1 MRVVVTG
8 AAGFIGYHLCDRL
21 LRDDHQVIGI
31 DDLSTGQQRNL
42 DALATRDAFTS
53 VKQDISTSV
62 AVDGPVDL
70 IYNMACPASPVD
82 FESKALHILD
92 VCSRGTRNMLE
103 LAREKRASF
112 LHASTSECYGDPR
125 EHPQKERYWG
135 HVNPVGPRGVYDEA
149 KRFAEA
155 MTMAYHRHH
164 GIDTRI
170 VRIFNT
176 YGPRMRVE
184 DGRAIP
190 AFLSQALRGEPL
202 TAFGDG
208 SQTRSFCYVDDLVE
222 GIVRLA
228 HSGYHDP
235 VNLGNPEEYTILQL
249 AERII
254 ALTQSKSRVVFR
266 PLPQDDPKQRCP
278 NISVAKRELN
288 GWAPKT
294 QLSDGLPK
302 TIVWF
307 RAALQ
312 SSQATG

>member
-42 DALATRDAFTS
+42 DALATGDAFTS

-125 EHPQKERYWG
+125 EHPQKESYWG
-135 HVNPVGPRGVYDEA
+135 HVNPIGLRSPYDEG

-155 MTMAYHRHH
+155 LVMTFYRRFEVNTHL
-164 GIDTRI
+164 

-176 YGPRMRVE
+176 YGPRMRSG
-184 DGRAIP
+184 DGRLLPNLINQAI
-190 AFLSQALRGEPL
+190 RGEPL
-202 TAFGDG
+202 TVYGDG
-208 SQTRSFCYVDDLVE
+208 RQTRSFCYVTDLVD
-222 GIVRLA
+222 GIVRLMA
-228 HSGYHDP
+228 ADFHEP
-235 VNLGNPEEYTILQL
+235 VNVGSDQELTILEV

-254 ALTQSKSRVVFR
+254 EITESKSEIVFQ
-266 PLPQDDPKQRCP
+266 PLPQDDPVRRRP
-278 NISVAKRELN
+278 DLSRAREVL
-288 GWAPKT
+288 GWAPTIKT
-294 QLSDGLPK
+294 SEGFRRTVEYFK
-302 TIVWF
+302 TVAV
-307 RAALQ
+307 R
-312 SSQATG
+312 

>member
-125 EHPQKERYWG
+125 EHPQKESYWG
-135 HVNPVGPRGVYDEA
+135 HVNPIGLRSPYDEG

-155 MTMAYHRHH
+155 LVMTFYRRFEVNTHL
-164 GIDTRI
+164 

-176 YGPRMRVE
+176 YGPRMRSG
-184 DGRAIP
+184 DGRLLPNLINQAI
-190 AFLSQALRGEPL
+190 RGEPL
-202 TAFGDG
+202 TVYGDG
-208 SQTRSFCYVDDLVE
+208 RQTRSFCYVTDLVD
-222 GIVRLA
+222 GIVRLMA
-228 HSGYHDP
+228 ADFHEP
-235 VNLGNPEEYTILQL
+235 VNVGSDEELTILEV

-254 ALTQSKSRVVFR
+254 EITESKSEIVFQ
-266 PLPQDDPKQRCP
+266 PLPQDDPVRRRP
-278 NISVAKRELN
+278 DLSRAREVL
-288 GWAPKT
+288 GWAPTIKT
-294 QLSDGLPK
+294 SEGFRRTVEYFK
-302 TIVWF
+302 TVAV
-307 RAALQ
+307 R
-312 SSQATG
+312 

>member
-42 DALATRDAFTS
+42 DALATGDAFTS

-82 FESKALHILD
+82 FESKALHLLD

-125 EHPQKERYWG
+125 EHPQKESYWG
-135 HVNPVGPRGVYDEA
+135 HVNPIGLRSPYDEG

-155 MTMAYHRHH
+155 LVMTFYRRFEVNTHL
-164 GIDTRI
+164 

-176 YGPRMRVE
+176 YGPRMRSG
-184 DGRAIP
+184 DGRLLPNLINQAI
-190 AFLSQALRGEPL
+190 RGEPL
-202 TAFGDG
+202 TVYGDG
-208 SQTRSFCYVDDLVE
+208 RQTRSFCYVTDLVD
-222 GIVRLA
+222 GIVRLMA
-228 HSGYHDP
+228 ADFHEP
-235 VNLGNPEEYTILQL
+235 VNVGSDQELTILEV

-254 ALTQSKSRVVFR
+254 EITESKSEIVFQ
-266 PLPQDDPKQRCP
+266 PLPQDDPVRRRP
-278 NISVAKRELN
+278 DLSRAREVL
-288 GWAPKT
+288 GWAPTIKT
-294 QLSDGLPK
+294 SEGFRRTVEYFK
-302 TIVWF
+302 TVAV
-307 RAALQ
+307 R
-312 SSQATG
+312 

>member
-125 EHPQKERYWG
+125 EHPQKESYWG
-135 HVNPVGPRGVYDEA
+135 HVNPIGLRSPYDEG

-155 MTMAYHRHH
+155 LVMTFYRRFEVNTHL
-164 GIDTRI
+164 

-176 YGPRMRVE
+176 YGPRMRSG
-184 DGRAIP
+184 DGRLLPNLINQAI
-190 AFLSQALRGEPL
+190 RGEPL
-202 TAFGDG
+202 TAYGDG
-208 SQTRSFCYVDDLVE
+208 RQTRSFCYVTDLVD
-222 GIVRLA
+222 GIVRLMA
-228 HSGYHDP
+228 ADFHEP
-235 VNLGNPEEYTILQL
+235 VNVGSDEELTILEV

-254 ALTQSKSRVVFR
+254 EITESKSEIVFE
-266 PLPQDDPKQRCP
+266 PLPQDDPVRRRP
-278 NISVAKRELN
+278 DLSRAREVL
-288 GWAPKT
+288 GWAPTIKT
-294 QLSDGLPK
+294 SEGFRRTVEYFK
-302 TIVWF
+302 TVAV
-307 RAALQ
+307 R
-312 SSQATG
+312 